1 MRNHLLS
8 AALLGLI
15 TIAAAILASPIGAST
30 IHVPADYPTIQ
41 AAINSSSSGDTI
53 LVGPGTYYESLD
65 YHGRDIVVQSTNG
78 PLETTI
84 TNDPD
89 QTLVLF
95 DEGET
100 VAAVLEGFRLEG
112 GWIGIRFE
120 NSAATIRHNILSNQN
135 VNNWAAISLSG
146 PGYPIY
152 ATPGPCPA
160 VIENNTI
167 LGSANGGLSTFSS
180 VAPTIK
186 NNIFAFNSHYGMHK
200 EGIQTPVA
208 YPNLSYN
215 CVYGNPIS
223 YYELPDHG
231 IGSFELDPMLNG
243 NQTLQ
248 EGSPC
253 IDAGDPDPAHNDPDG
268 TRNDIGAVPLGAL
281 VVEDVA
287 IEPDTLLAVEA
298 QAVDPDPVVIY
309 LGGFDEGYEASEVDE
324 ATFVVNDSL
333 LPLTMGV
340 LASHPDWPG
349 PVWRIEID
357 RPDFIL
363 SYPLWWDASQRLFSL
378 AGAYNDGQPFVFS
391 GSFAAL
397 GHVAGDL
404 TSDGSLDISDLI
416 RMVEYQFMGGPAP
429 HPALVAD
436 LNGDCSVADV
446 SDLVHL
452 VNYMFHFGAAPRPCI
467 DQPLSPAGP

>member
-1 MRNHLLS
+1 MKNHLSS
-8 AALLGLI
+8 AGLLGLL
-15 TIAAAILASPIGAST
+15 TVVAAILANPVGAGT
-30 IHVPADYPTIQ
+30 IYVPAEYATIQ
-41 AAINSSSSGDTI
+41 EAIDNSSSGDTV

-65 YHGRDIVVQSTNG
+65 YHGRDIVVKSTDG
-78 PLETTI
+78 PLQTTI

-100 VAAVLEGFRLEG
+100 VAAVLQGFRLEG
-112 GWIGIRFE
+112 GWIGIRFQ

-146 PGYPIY
+146 GTYPWPVE
-152 ATPGPCPA
+152 PGPCPA

-167 LGSANGGLSTFSS
+167 AGCANGGLSTFSS

-208 YPNLSYN
+208 YPDLSYN
-215 CVYGNPIS
+215 CVFGNPVP
-223 YYELPDHG
+223 YQELPDHG
-231 IGSFELDPMLNG
+231 AGSFEMDPMLNG

-253 IDAGDPDPAHNDPDG
+253 IDAGDPDPAYNDPDG
-268 TRNDIGAVPLGAL
+268 TRNDIGAVPLAS
-281 VVEDVA
+281 VIVENVS
-287 IEPDTLLAVEA
+287 IQPEMLLAVEA
-298 QAVDPDPVVIY
+298 QAVDPDPVIIY
-309 LGGFDEGYEASEVDE
+309 LGGFDEGYEASDVDE
-324 ATFVVNDSL
+324 TTFAVNDSL
-333 LPLTMGV
+333 LPLGV
-340 LASHPDWPG
+340 ELLDSHPDWPG

-363 SYPLWWDASQRLFSL
+363 SYPLWWDVSERLFSL
-378 AGAYNDGQPFVFS
+378 VGQYDDGQALAFT

-397 GHVAGDL
+397 GHVSGDL
-404 TSDGSLDISDLI
+404 TGDGSLDVSDLVS
-416 RMVEYQFMGGPAP
+416 MVEYQFLGGPAP
-429 HPALVAD
+429 HPGVVAD
-436 LNGDCSVADV
+436 LNGDCSIADV
-446 SDLVHL
+446 TDLVHL
-452 VNYMFHFGAAPRPCI
+452 VNYMFHSGASPRPCI
-467 DQPLSPAGP
+467 NQPFSPAGP

>member
-8 AALLGLI
+8 AALLGSI

-78 PLETTI
+78 PLATTI

-112 GWIGIRFE
+112 GWIGIRFH

-135 VNNWAAISLSG
+135 VNNWAAICLSG
-146 PGYPIY
+146 GTYPYGI
-152 ATPGPCPA
+152 TPGPCPA

-167 LGSANGGLSTFSS
+167 VGCANGGISTFSS
-180 VAPTIK
+180 VPPMIK
-186 NNIFAFNSHYGMHK
+186 NNIVAFNSHYGMHK

-208 YPNLSYN
+208 YPELSYN
-215 CVYGNPIS
+215 CVFGNPVP
-223 YYELPDHG
+223 YQELPDPG
-231 IGSFELDPMLNG
+231 QGSFQLNPMLNG

-253 IDAGDPDPAHNDPDG
+253 IDAGDPDPAYNDPDG
-268 TRNDIGAVPLGAL
+268 TRNDIGAVPLGGL

-298 QAVDPDPVVIY
+298 QAVDPEPVVMY
-309 LGGFDEGYEASEVDE
+309 L
-324 ATFVVNDSL
+324 
-333 LPLTMGV
+333 
-340 LASHPDWPG
+340 
-349 PVWRIEID
+349 EIG
-357 RPDFIL
+357 R
-363 SYPLWWDASQRLFSL
+363 A
-378 AGAYNDGQPFVFS
+378 
-391 GSFAAL
+391 
-397 GHVAGDL
+397 HV
-404 TSDGSLDISDLI
+404 
-416 RMVEYQFMGGPAP
+416 
-429 HPALVAD
+429 
-436 LNGDCSVADV
+436 
-446 SDLVHL
+446 
-452 VNYMFHFGAAPRPCI
+452 
-467 DQPLSPAGP
+467 